1 MKKETWNKLMQGQWI
16 IKHVPFALFLSV
28 LAVLYIAIGHNT
40 DNTIRNIGKAQTE
53 LKNSEYIYKTL
64 KAEIM
69 YRSKESE
76 LSKVVEPLGLKRLAV
91 PPISL
96 SKDSVIKATAL
107 K

>member
-1 MKKETWNKLMQGQWI
+1 MQGQWI
-16 IKHVPFALFLSV
+16 IKHVPFLLFLSV
-28 LAVLYIAIGHNT
+28 LAVLYIANGHNT
-40 DNTIRNIGKAQTE
+40 DNTIRNIGKAQQE

-64 KAEIM
+64 KSEIM

-76 LSKVVEPLGLKRLAV
+76 LSKVVEKLGLKHLAV

-96 SKDSVIKATAL
+96 TKTDTTIKTTAL